1 MEALLKLDSNILL
14 WIQEYIRQDFMD
26 WFWVNITKLG
36 DSGLFW
42 IAVSIFLIFFKKT
55 RPVGIAALGS
65 MLLCY
70 FITNV
75 TLKPLVDRP
84 RPYSMIAELE
94 LIIPREGD
102 RSFPSGH
109 TTASFAAALI
119 YFRMM
124 PKKFGVPA
132 IVLAA
137 LVSLSRLYVGVHYP
151 TDVIGGF
158 LVAMIGSMIVYHIYL
173 FIHEKWASQKTTKQ
187 DLVQ

>member
-1 MEALLKLDSNILL
+1 MNALLELDSNILL
-14 WIQEYIRQDFMD
+14 WIQEFIRQDFMD

-36 DSGLFW
+36 DDGLFW
-42 IAVSIFLIFFKKT
+42 IAVSLVLVCFKKT
-55 RPVGIAALGS
+55 RPIGFVALVS
-65 MLLCY
+65 MLFCY
-70 FITNV
+70 FITNL

-84 RPYSMIAELE
+84 RPYTMIPELE
-94 LIIPREGD
+94 LIIPPEGD

-124 PKKFGVPA
+124 PKKYGIPA
-132 IVLAA
+132 VVVAA

-173 FIHEKWASQKTTKQ
+173 FIQEKWTIQKQKC
-187 DLVQ
+187 

>member
-1 MEALLKLDSNILL
+1 
-14 WIQEYIRQDFMD
+14 MD

-36 DSGLFW
+36 DGGLFW
-42 IAVSIFLIFFKKT
+42 IAVSIILLFFKKT
-55 RPVGIAALGS
+55 RTVGVAALGS

-70 FITNV
+70 FFTNL

-94 LIIPREGD
+94 LMIPREGD

-119 YFRMM
+119 YIRMM

-132 IVLAA
+132 VILAA
-137 LVSLSRLYVGVHYP
+137 LVALSRLYVGVHYT

-158 LVAMIGSMIVYHIYL
+158 LVAMIGSMLVYHIYL
-173 FIHEKWASQKTTKQ
+173 FIHQIWTRKKQQNQKLYSKS
-187 DLVQ
+187 LRKI

>member
-1 MEALLKLDSNILL
+1 MESLLELDSNILL
-14 WIQEYIRQDFMD
+14 WIQEFIRQDYMD

-36 DSGLFW
+36 DAGLFW
-42 IAVSIFLIFFKKT
+42 IAVSIILIFFKKT
-55 RPVGIAALGS
+55 RPVGITALGS

-70 FITNV
+70 FITNL

-84 RPYSMIAELE
+84 RPYRMIAELD
-94 LIIPREGD
+94 LIIPPESD

-119 YFRMM
+119 YLRMM

-132 IVLAA
+132 VILATF
-137 LVSLSRLYVGVHYP
+137 VSLSRLYVGVHYP

-173 FIHEKWASQKTTKQ
+173 FVSEKWAERKTSQP
-187 DLVQ
+187 